1 MIRTRDNEASETGE
15 TSKSTDA
22 TCGAHGAAHFAHGSN
37 SGQSGERTRME
48 TDATGESDVL
58 LQVNDLHKAFGDQE
72 VLKNVSFQVLQGTV
86 SVLIGPS
93 GSGKT
98 TLLRSI
104 AGLEVPDAGTIAIDS
119 VRVDYAQHPGEKQL
133 RKLTAKI
140 GFVFQQHNLFPHMTV
155 LENITE
161 GPIVAQHRSPEE
173 ADTEAIALL
182 AQFGLQGREESRPHE
197 LSGGQQQRV
206 GIARAVAL
214 HPRLLL
220 FDEPTS
226 ALDPEVVGDVLTVM
240 RDLADDGWTMVVV
253 THEMAFARQVADHV
267 AFLDGGVI
275 VEQGKPENVLEHPQ
289 EARTQEFLS
298 RILNPLAAH

>member
-1 MIRTRDNEASETGE
+1 M
-15 TSKSTDA
+15 
-22 TCGAHGAAHFAHGSN
+22 
-37 SGQSGERTRME
+37 
-48 TDATGESDVL
+48 

-119 VRVDYAQHPGEKQL
+119 VRVDYAQHPSEKQL
-133 RKLTAKI
+133 RELTAKI